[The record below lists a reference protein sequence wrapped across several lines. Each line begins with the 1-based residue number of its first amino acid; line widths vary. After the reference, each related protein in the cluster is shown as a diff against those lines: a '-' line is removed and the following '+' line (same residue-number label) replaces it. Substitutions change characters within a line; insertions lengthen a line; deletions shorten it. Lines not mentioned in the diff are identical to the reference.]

1 MQQLVRK
8 LAEHKSFGPMTQK
21 EWDRRREFLR
31 KQCEDLRAK
40 ELPTI
45 LACVEC
51 GAEIQIYAGDEV
63 SVCRSCEEKLMREL
77 VPNGFPKHRTLVS
90 QMDGEKV
97 WREPKG

>member
-1 MQQLVRK
+1 MLSELVRK

-40 ELPTI
+40 EPPAI

-51 GAEIQIYAGDEV
+51 GAEIESYIGDV
-63 SVCRSCEEKLMREL
+63 SVCRNCEKKLMREL
-77 VPNGFPKHRTLVS
+77 APNGFPKHRTLVS